1 MTPQTVFA
9 AIILMF
15 ISSFVVACAE
25 VGSPTAQA
33 EQQIQGRW
41 SFSEEVDEDFHA
53 SYSYT
58 FEDGLVRFS
67 GYPPLEW
74 NGRYRIL
81 SAENNL
87 ITLELFDLE
96 DEDGPRDSH
105 TLDLAFGSAANAM
118 MIGNKGPFTR

>member
-1 MTPQTVFA
+1 MTPQAVLA

-15 ISSFVVACAE
+15 ISSFIVACAE
-25 VGSPTAQA
+25 VDSPTAQA
-33 EQQIQGRW
+33 EQKIQGSW
-41 SFSEEVDEDFHA
+41 SFSEAVDEDFHA

-81 SAENNL
+81 PAENNL

-96 DEDGPRDSH
+96 DEDGPRDSY
-105 TLDLAFGSAANAM
+105 TLDLAVDSVADAM